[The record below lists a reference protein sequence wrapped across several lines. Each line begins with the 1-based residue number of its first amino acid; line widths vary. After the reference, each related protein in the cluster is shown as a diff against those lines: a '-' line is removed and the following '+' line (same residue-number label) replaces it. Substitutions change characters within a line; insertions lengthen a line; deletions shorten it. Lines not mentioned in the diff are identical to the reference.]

1 MKKTLILLLVTAL
14 LLPLCFVGCKNEQP
28 ATITSGENQF
38 DELALLK
45 AAPIENPSDGA
56 SAATQ
61 MLTNVNIISDSSL
74 TDSYAAAELQLY
86 LQRKGLTVSEEGF
99 PIIVKTDGR
108 MAADSYRI
116 TATLE
121 GDTPC
126 LTIAGG
132 EGTGVLYGVFYFLEK
147 FAGVHSYAEDT
158 YVIDDTDVIITDGVM
173 GELTPDFQIL
183 NTPWHPFATL
193 AILSGAIN
201 GNSHLFS
208 PLTLDVITG
217 NVGAAQPCLT
227 DPENLPRA
235 IEYVKNYLSQNPDTK
250 AISFAPGEGND
261 LYCQCPNCARIYK
274 EEGSHAGSYVRFINA
289 LVGALVA
296 EYPNLGFEINIR
308 TYLLQPPTKTKPA
321 DGISVRVSTTGFHIN
336 HPLTDTTCETAMM
349 FKQGLEAWNALCDGV
364 NLQYVLTSTTDYI
377 PTFANLKTLREN
389 IRFFSES
396 GIQSI
401 YCDGNFAQPSGEFG
415 ELRAYLVSRLL
426 LDPTMS
432 EEKFEAEMNSFL
444 KAYYGDGWEYIR
456 KYIDKTSELAIDGN
470 QTTSGTPFS
479 AIPQEEYLANEET
492 FDGWWNEAEALAGD
506 RIEAVK
512 RARYQWRY
520 IKLCLHPNAEA
531 AQELIDDINADNMAW
546 RQNQWRVDAKSD
558 LSLTPDKWVYKFW

>member
-1 MKKTLILLLVTAL
+1 MKKTLILLLVTTL

-45 AAPIENPSDGA
+45 AAPIGNPSDGA

-99 PIIVKTDGR
+99 PIIVKTDDK
-108 MAADSYRI
+108 MATDSYRI

-121 GDTPC
+121 GDIPC

-132 EGTGVLYGVFYFLEK
+132 EGAGVLYGVFYFLEK

-208 PLTLDVITG
+208 PLTLDVITE
-217 NVGAAQPCLT
+217 NIGAAQPCLT

-261 LYCQCPNCARIYK
+261 LYCQCPNCARIDK
-274 EEGSHAGSYVRFINA
+274 EEGSHAGTYVRFINA

-308 TYLLQPPTKTKPA
+308 TYLLQPPTKTKPT
-321 DGISVRVSTTGFHIN
+321 DGISVRVSTAGCHIN
-336 HPLTDTTCETAMM
+336 HPITDTACETAIM
-349 FKQGLEAWNALCDGV
+349 FKQGLEDWSALCDDV
-364 NLQYVLTSTTDYI
+364 HLQYVLTSTADYI
-377 PTFANLKTLREN
+377 PTLANLKTLREN

-401 YCDGNFAQPSGEFG
+401 YCEGNFSQPSGEFG

-426 LDPTMS
+426 LDPAMS
-432 EEKFEAEMNSFL
+432 EEQFDADMNAFL
-444 KAYYGDGWEYIR
+444 RVYYGEGWTYIR
-456 KYIDKTSELAIDGN
+456 QYIDKTSELAADGT
-470 QTTSGTPFS
+470 QTTAGSPFD
-479 AIPQEEYLANEET
+479 AITQEEYLANEET

-520 IKLCLHPNAEA
+520 IKLCLHPNTED
-531 AQELIDDINADNMAW
+531 AQELIDDMSADNMAW
-546 RQNQWRVDAKSD
+546 RQNQWQVDTKSD